1 MTSRKLYC
9 VFNQISYNHDHEK
22 LKKKQSLFRRESGFV
37 FPHIINIEGKREF
50 LKGKK
55 NIHSQTSFNLSL
67 LYKHM
72 TTVKIWFRKG
82 RKYVKHFI
90 QYFLLCIK

>member
-22 LKKKQSLFRRESGFV
+22 LQKKQSLFRRESGFV
-37 FPHIINIEGKREF
+37 FPHVINIEGKREF

-55 NIHSQTSFNLSL
+55 KSILKLHLIFP
-67 LYKHM
+67 
-72 TTVKIWFRKG
+72 F
-82 RKYVKHFI
+82 
-90 QYFLLCIK
+90 CINT